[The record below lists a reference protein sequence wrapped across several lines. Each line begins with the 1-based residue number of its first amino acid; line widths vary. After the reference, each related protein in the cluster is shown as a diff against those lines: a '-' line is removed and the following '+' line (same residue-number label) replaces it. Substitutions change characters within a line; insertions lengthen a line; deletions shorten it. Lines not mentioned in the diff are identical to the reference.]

1 MFYATNTLYE
11 RRKACYNCLKK
22 ANRGPAANARGLG
35 SGRLKKRKERK
46 DMYNEFDAFGELFS
60 QYNTYANKT
69 SANGQKPVSLLK
81 FALGQF

>member
-35 SGRLKKRKERK
+35 IGALEKTKGEKNGRIIQRQTV
-46 DMYNEFDAFGELFS
+46 FF
-60 QYNTYANKT
+60 
-69 SANGQKPVSLLK
+69 
-81 FALGQF
+81 

>member
-1 MFYATNTLYE
+1 MVKMHNIVVYKLCINTIIDT
-11 RRKACYNCLKK
+11 RTGKAVKK
-22 ANRGPAANARGLG
+22 
-35 SGRLKKRKERK
+35 KKRKERK